1 MTIGG
6 YRIGTEQLLL
16 LNSLQLFY
24 GLLLA
29 AAVEDR
35 RSLSIS
41 NIWFALICV
50 FSILQAVF
58 LSAGFLEFAYLILIR
73 AASGLLAAAPLLGLY
88 MARLPVGGGDLKI
101 VFAWGFCT
109 SWQAAYAATF
119 LGICFKMIC
128 SVGEAVLAAVR
139 SRASRLASLRS
150 RTHRNFPFVPW
161 LCCGVLFSALLPL
174 TRNFLIV

>member
-1 MTIGG
+1 MAIGG
-6 YRIGTEQLLL
+6 YRIGTEQLFL

-41 NIWFALICV
+41 NIWFVLICA
-50 FSILQAVF
+50 FSVLQAVF
-58 LSAGFLEFAYLILIR
+58 LSAEVWEFAYRILFR

-109 SWQAAYAATF
+109 SWQAAYAAVF
-119 LGICFKMIC
+119 FGICLKIIC
-128 SVGEAVLAAVR
+128 TVGEAVLAAVR
-139 SRASRLASLRS
+139 SQNSRLSLFRS
-150 RTHRNFPFVPW
+150 RAHRHFPLVPW
-161 LCCGVLFSALLPL
+161 LCCGVLFSAFLPL
-174 TRNFLIV
+174 TRNFLMA